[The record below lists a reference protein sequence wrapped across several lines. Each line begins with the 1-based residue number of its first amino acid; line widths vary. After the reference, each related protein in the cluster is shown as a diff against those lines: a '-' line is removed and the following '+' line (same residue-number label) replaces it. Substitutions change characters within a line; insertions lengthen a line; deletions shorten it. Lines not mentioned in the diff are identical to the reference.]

1 MYFQTTYY
9 RHVAGAEN
17 GLPPPWR
24 AVRWVPPTPIFP
36 HTRTGQA
43 YSTPS
48 LLQGCREGKMYLRI
62 SAAAGEI
69 RKKMRY
75 KKIYLFI
82 IDSQN
87 QKRTKAGRGTYPK
100 PSLLIKI
107 KDWLQIRAASA
118 EIKIIHQYSPPSMYL
133 KISAV
138 SQEHPENMKYIAP
151 LPAVGSRLCPVGSML
166 TLRASRWGPINSPPL
181 SSRTRPAQ
189 SRQGTAESRQPGGAR
204 GRVSKRLQRE
214 G

>member
-9 RHVAGAEN
+9 RPVAGAEN

-62 SAAAGEI
+62 SAATGEI
-69 RKKMRY
+69 QKKMRY
-75 KKIYLFI
+75 KKKCLFNI
-82 IDSQN
+82 IIQK
-87 QKRTKAGRGTYPK
+87 QKRTEAGRGTYPE
-100 PSLLIKI
+100 PPFLIKI
-107 KDWLQIRAASA
+107 KDWLQIRAGSA
-118 EIKIIHQYSPPSMYL
+118 EIKIIHQYSPPFMYL

-138 SQEHPENMKYIAP
+138 SQEDPENMKYIMP
-151 LPAVGSRLCPVGSML
+151 TPAVGSRLCPVGSGL
-166 TLRASRWGPINSPPL
+166 TLRAVREGSIYSPP
-181 SSRTRPAQ
+181 SICPHQASPEPTGHSR
-189 SRQGTAESRQPGGAR
+189 EPGAG
-204 GRVSKRLQRE
+204 E